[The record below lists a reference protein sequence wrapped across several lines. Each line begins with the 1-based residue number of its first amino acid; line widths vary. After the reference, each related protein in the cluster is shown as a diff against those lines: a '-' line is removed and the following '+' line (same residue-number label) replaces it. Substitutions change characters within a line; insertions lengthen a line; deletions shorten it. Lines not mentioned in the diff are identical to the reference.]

1 MNINITKK
9 QKGFTLIELLV
20 VIGIIAVLFAVVLI
34 AIDPAKRLKQSRD
47 STRLQSVTS
56 ILEAVTTY
64 IVDNYGVY
72 PNNTNWAVGTVY
84 SLGTATGTACGTTVN
99 NCASASSP
107 STTTTQCMDLGP
119 SLVPNYL
126 SSIPLDPSSGTAA
139 TSGFAVVRNSAGRV
153 NVIACGTEGTS
164 TISVQR

>member
-47 STRLQSVTS
+47 STRLQSVNS

-64 IVDNYGVY
+64 VVDNYGSY
-72 PNNTNWAVGTVY
+72 PAGLSGTTTY
-84 SLGTATGTACGTTVN
+84 MLGTSACSPTLGSCSTSGCLDLSTSTA
-99 NCASASSP
+99 
-107 STTTTQCMDLGP
+107 
-119 SLVPNYL
+119 LVPNYL
-126 SSIPLDPSSGTAA
+126 SAIPTDPSIGSSVTTGYSISKNT
-139 TSGFAVVRNSAGRV
+139 AGRV
-153 NVIACGTEGTS
+153 TVIACGTEGTS